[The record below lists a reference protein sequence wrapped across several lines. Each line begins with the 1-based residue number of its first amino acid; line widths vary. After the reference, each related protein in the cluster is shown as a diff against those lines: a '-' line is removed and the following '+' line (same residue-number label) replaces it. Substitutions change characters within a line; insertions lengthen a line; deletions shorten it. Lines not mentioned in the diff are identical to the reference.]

1 MRPIR
6 ENIALFCVCAGRSID
21 RGLRVVDSKYNNVCR
36 GVWLMKA
43 KSLLAL
49 GAALLLGAGSVQAA
63 GDPQAGQVKAETCM
77 GCHGVPG
84 YRNAYPQYRVPK
96 LGGQHAD
103 YIVSALQAYQRGERA
118 HSTMHAMVA

>member
-1 MRPIR
+1 
-6 ENIALFCVCAGRSID
+6 
-21 RGLRVVDSKYNNVCR
+21 
-36 GVWLMKA
+36 MKA

-118 HSTMHAMVA
+118 HSTMHAMVASMNEQDMQDIAAYFSQAK